1 MKTSSEQELQ
11 KAATPSGQT
20 RMPDT
25 LLILVCIAMLAWAAT
40 WVVPEGR
47 FVPDADG
54 NLSLETFEAGAINP
68 AMLFASGGENTGFLN
83 LLFDGLV
90 SGGPYS
96 ATVGLMAFLLIVGG
110 AFGII
115 MQTGAMEAGLRAL
128 MKGREGKADWLP
140 PLLFVLFSLGGAIF
154 GMSEEA
160 IVFVMILAPAMVRA
174 GYDAITALIAVYV
187 GTQVGFAT
195 SWMNPFS
202 VVVAQGIADVPAM
215 SGAGLR
221 IASWVFFTG
230 IGAAFCWHHAS
241 RIRRRPDRSPSFE
254 SDHFF
259 REGRDS
265 SSPAGAFGFGHALI
279 LLAVLAGVVWI
290 AWGVS
295 MHQYYFP
302 EISAQFLTIGIVCAL
317 IARLFSLG
325 TMDFNASARAFQ
337 NGAMQLV
344 PAALVVGFAK
354 GIVILLGGDS
364 AGEFSVLN
372 SALAAIASATA
383 GLGESLSA
391 VAMLVIQSVINL
403 FVVSGSGQ
411 AALTMPLMAPLADL
425 NGVSRQTAVLA
436 FQFGDGLTN
445 LVCPA
450 SAALLGCLT
459 AARVSWASWVSFI
472 WKFLVLLFVMAIA
485 VMLLAVGV
493 GYA

>member
-1 MKTSSEQELQ
+1 MTASPDPALQ
-11 KAATPSGQT
+11 NAAPRPRRSK
-20 RMPDT
+20 MPDT
-25 LLILVCIAMLAWAAT
+25 LLILVCLALIAWGAT

-47 FVPDADG
+47 FVPGPDG
-54 NLSLETFEAGAINP
+54 GLSLESFETAGVQP
-68 AMLFASGGENTGFLN
+68 AVLFAGGEGERGLLN

-110 AFGII
+110 AFGIV
-115 MQTGAMEAGLRAL
+115 MKTGAMEAGLQRL
-128 MKGREGKADWLP
+128 MQDRGGKADWLP

-160 IVFVMILAPAMVRA
+160 IVFVMILAPALVRA

-187 GTQVGFAT
+187 ATQIGFAT

-202 VVVAQGIADVPAM
+202 VVVAQGIAGVPAM
-215 SGAGLR
+215 SGAGFR
-221 IASWVFFTG
+221 GASWIVFTL
-230 IGAAFCWHHAS
+230 IGAFFCWMHAS
-241 RIRRRPDRSPSFE
+241 RVRRAPQSSPSHA
-254 SDHFF
+254 SDAHF
-259 REGRDS
+259 RTASDRGQQT
-265 SSPAGAFGFGHALI
+265 PVFGLGHALV
-279 LLAVLAGVVWI
+279 LLTVVGGVAWI

-295 MHQYYFP
+295 ARQYYFP
-302 EISAQFLTIGIVCAL
+302 EISAQFLTMGVIAAI
-317 IARLFSLG
+317 IARIFGLG
-325 TMDFNASARAFQ
+325 GMDLSAAARAFQ
-337 NGAMQLV
+337 DGAMQLV

-364 AGEFSVLN
+364 AEDFSVLN
-372 SALAAIASATA
+372 TALAGLASATA
-383 GLGESLSA
+383 GLGEALSA
-391 VAMLVIQSVINL
+391 VAMFLIQSVINL

-436 FQFGDGLTN
+436 FQLGDGFTN

-459 AARVSWASWVSFI
+459 AARVSWTSWVGFI
-472 WKFLVLLFVMAIA
+472 WKFMLLLFAMAIA
-485 VMLLAVGV
+485 VMLLAVGT